1 MGHDQGLQDT
11 THALDAEAGKPVPF
25 RVSHRLVGVGVQT
38 ARNFGNLPSKAE
50 HGRPGFSCR
59 AAPTIERHLTTR
71 TTRHAMPPTGLETVY
86 LDNRDKLLR
95 FLRARGAGEAAED
108 LVHDLWLK
116 VAGQSDGPIANPLAY
131 LYRAADLL
139 MIDRYRSRRQAERR
153 DQAWEEGRQDL
164 SIMAPTPERE
174 VAARQ
179 EAMRVA
185 QVLQALGERKATI
198 FRRARIEG
206 VPQRTIA
213 AELGVSLSTVESDL
227 REVTRALVQLK
238 DEIR

>member
-1 MGHDQGLQDT
+1 MRFDEDLRDGARKLGIEDRTPAAAAPRGLNRL
-11 THALDAEAGKPVPF
+11 AIGAAEGSDK
-25 RVSHRLVGVGVQT
+25 HRGRAEVGIV
-38 ARNFGNLPSKAE
+38 
-50 HGRPGFSCR
+50 GFSCPT
-59 AAPTIERHLTTR
+59 APTIQRNLPTR
-71 TTRHAMPPTGLETVY
+71 ITRQNMPPTGLEAVY

-95 FLRARGAGEAAED
+95 FLRARGAGETAED

-116 VAGQSDGPIANPLAY
+116 VVGHADGPIANPMAY

-164 SIMAPTPERE
+164 STMTPTPERE
-174 VAARQ
+174 VGARQ

-185 QVLQALGERKATI
+185 QVLRTLGERKSTI

-206 VPQRTIA
+206 VAQRAIA
-213 AELGVSLSTVESDL
+213 EELGVSLSTVESDL
-227 REVTRALVQLK
+227 REVTRALVKLK